1 MLDSILESLRVV
13 ALPTKTN
20 FRSIAVREVAL
31 IEGPAGWGEFSPF
44 LEYGPEESVPWL
56 QSALESAYVP
66 SPALLRSK
74 IEVNAT
80 LPAVNG
86 REKIEEVLSWFSGCR
101 VAKIK
106 VGDNFDEDLNRIRI
120 AQEVIPDLQIRLDVN
135 GRWSVEQARQYLSE
149 IYLHAEHIQYVEQP
163 CATIQELREL
173 KRTLEVPVLIAAD
186 EVLRKAKDPFAI
198 DLTEAVDIVMLK
210 VAPLGGIERS
220 LHLARHHGLPV
231 VVSSALES
239 AVGILH
245 GLRLAGALPILNYAC
260 GLATGSL
267 LSADVARLPTVDG
280 TIEIVE
286 VVPTNQSLAEFAV
299 PKDRLLWWQERV
311 KKTWDFGLEKE
322 GWLK

>member
-20 FRSIAVREVAL
+20 FRSITVREVAL

-44 LEYGPEESVPWL
+44 LEYGPEESLPWL
-56 QSALESAYVP
+56 QSAVEAAFVAP
-66 SPALLRSK
+66 PPLLRGK

-86 REKIEEVLSWFSGCR
+86 REKIEEVLSWYPGCQI
-101 VAKIK
+101 AKIK
-106 VGDNFDEDLNRIRI
+106 VGDNFKEDLNRIRF
-120 AQEVIPDLQIRLDVN
+120 AQEAIPELQIRLDVN

-149 IYLHAEHIQYVEQP
+149 IYLQAGNIQYVEQP

-173 KRTLEVPVLIAAD
+173 KRTLEVPILIAGD

-198 DLTEAVDIVMLK
+198 DLVGAVDIVMLK

-220 LHLARHHGLPV
+220 LRLASHHGLPV

-239 AVGILH
+239 AIGIWH
-245 GLRLAGALPILNYAC
+245 GLRLAGALPQLNYAC

-267 LSADVARLPTVDG
+267 LQADVAPLPIVNG
-280 TIEIVE
+280 AIEITE
-286 VVPTNQSLAEFAV
+286 VVPSIQSLEAFAV
-299 PKDRLLWWQERV
+299 PEDRLLWWKERMR
-311 KKTWDFGLEKE
+311 KTWDLGLEKG
-322 GWLK
+322 GWSK